1 MHRLCVVCDEDGV
14 VYNAPM
20 PRYSEA
26 MKAAWAKK
34 TPEERRARGR
44 ALARHRWRLFNLRKN
59 TMDFTTTIAG
69 VSYAY
74 SAESQTFVITA
85 PDSVVTLGVA
95 AVNGTGITPTEVD
108 VKESDGSEETF
119 VPEEARTATAAE

>member
-1 MHRLCVVCDEDGV
+1 
-14 VYNAPM
+14 M

-44 ALARHRWRLFNLRKN
+44 ALAFRRWRLFNLRKN
-59 TMDFTTTIAG
+59 TMDFTINLAG
-69 VSYAY
+69 VEYAY
-74 SAESQTFVITA
+74 SLESQTFVITA
-85 PDSVVTLGVA
+85 PDSVVTLGV
-95 AVNGTGITPTEVD
+95 VSGTGVTATEVD

-119 VPEEARTATAAE
+119 VPEAAAE